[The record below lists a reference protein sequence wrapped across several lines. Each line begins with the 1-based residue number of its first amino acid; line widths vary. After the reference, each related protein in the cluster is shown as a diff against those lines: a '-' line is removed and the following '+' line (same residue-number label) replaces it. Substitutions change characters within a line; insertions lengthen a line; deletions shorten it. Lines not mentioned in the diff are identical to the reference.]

1 MDSCITSPREPVL
14 ITRPLPLTA
23 DDSMVSNSPP
33 TWVQA
38 KPVTCPTWFSLS
50 ARPKSNLRT
59 PRYSSKELESIV
71 SSSAFLDLDRKST
84 RLNSSHVAISYAVFC
99 LKKKEELH
107 STVWARR
114 QLRRH
119 VPV

>member
-71 SSSAFLDLDRKST
+71 SSSAFLDLTWLVTTLRSEEHT
-84 RLNSSHVAISYAVFC
+84 SELQSRGHLVCRL
-99 LKKKEELH
+99 LLEKKKNTTLN
-107 STVWARR
+107 
-114 QLRRH
+114 
-119 VPV
+119 